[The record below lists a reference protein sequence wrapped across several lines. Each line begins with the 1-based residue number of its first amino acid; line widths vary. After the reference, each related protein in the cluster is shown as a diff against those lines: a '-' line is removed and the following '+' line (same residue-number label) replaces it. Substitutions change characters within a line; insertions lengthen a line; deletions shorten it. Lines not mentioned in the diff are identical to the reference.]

1 MAMWRKKNFSK
12 NSISHS
18 DDEKFMPSS
27 LLLASFYAQFYI
39 LISFAASVVQGIRLR
54 SINEAIISLLIAIL
68 VLAVLM
74 PLIIL
79 VILGGKT
86 SWVKL
91 NTDGIVLGH
100 NAILFLPK
108 KASIIKWH
116 DITAVKAYNALGV
129 KTLCIETNH
138 DEPWLPHINTLR
150 PGIYKGDRLLAKVQE
165 LAGADHVLALALE
178 RELPRS
184 GLKLKERWAMTI
196 GLIVVTISIWLIGGN
211 MYAAQQEKPIEQAIA
226 SYVRQNPTTPP
237 NQSAIELQALISK
250 LGLSVR
256 AFGDG
261 SVVKV
266 KPTKAAIAEWQAIE
280 PVLTAYKPKTDAD
293 LQKIP
298 DQLVSYL
305 QQHQQDIESIE
316 EQLAKGAIPM
326 WGSDSRWLG
335 QGDHRAGDSPFN
347 EAEKKLPSLLSVNNL
362 IIANIINKYQSPN
375 AVITQDLLALEHLV
389 QSLQSEPSWFGQ
401 MLARFCEEKVG
412 KLFQLVNATPNTWG
426 DNLFE
431 ANRQKRVVE
440 LINLSGAYDYRIVHD
455 DKVFTRLL
463 RSFSRPLQHV
473 PGYAQLVKPQA
484 RLEIVGYHYAKLK
497 ELSFWQHNPI
507 CQVNS
512 GNTTPIY
519 SWEILKST
527 YSAPSA
533 YDDSYDKGYL
543 ELQRRD
549 FSWELSKSVRQ
560 VSDRLKAGQA
570 ATTVAQEFSQ
580 SSQTC
585 PGEKWTATATN
596 DKVIIAFSHALDWD
610 ALGVPTKDI
619 DPTTYEI
626 KLADLQP
633 AK

>member
-1 MAMWRKKNFSK
+1 MWRKKNFSK

-39 LISFAASVVQGIRLR
+39 LISFAVSVVQGIILR

-116 DITAVKAYNALGV
+116 DITAVKAHNALGV

-165 LAGADHVLALALE
+165 LAGADHVLARALE
-178 RELPRS
+178 RELPRA
-184 GLKLKERWAMTI
+184 GIKVKERWAMTI

-237 NQSAIELQALISK
+237 NQSAIELQVLISK
-250 LGLSVR
+250 LGLSVN

-261 SVVKV
+261 SAVKV
-266 KPTKAAIAEWQAIE
+266 KPTKAAIAEWKAIE
-280 PVLTAYKPKTDAD
+280 PILTAYSPKTEAD

-298 DQLVSYL
+298 DQLVRYL
-305 QQHQQDIESIE
+305 QQHQQDIENIE
-316 EQLAKGAIPM
+316 EQLAKGTVPV
-326 WGSDSRWLG
+326 WGSDSRWIG
-335 QGDHRAGDSPFN
+335 QGDHRAADSPFN
-347 EAEKKLPSLLSVNNL
+347 TFETRTNLLSFLSVNDV
-362 IIANIINKYQSPN
+362 IIANIINKYQSPK
-375 AVITQDLLALEHLV
+375 AVITQDLLALERLV
-389 QSLQSEPSWFGQ
+389 QFLQSQPSLYGQ
-401 MLARFCEEKVG
+401 ALARNCEEKVS
-412 KLFQLVNATPNTWG
+412 KLFRLVNAIPNTWG
-426 DNLFE
+426 DTLLE
-431 ANRQKRVVE
+431 TNRQKR
-440 LINLSGAYDYRIVHD
+440 LAKAINLSGAYGYRIVHD
-455 DKVFTRLL
+455 DKAFAQLLEKFNLLL
-463 RSFSRPLQHV
+463 RHV
-473 PGYAQLVKPQA
+473 PGYVQLVKPQA
-484 RLEIVGYHYAKLK
+484 RLEIVSYHYATLK

-507 CQVNS
+507 CQINS
-512 GNTTPIY
+512 GNTVPVNN
-519 SWEILKST
+519 WKILKST
-527 YSAPSA
+527 DSIPSTDA
-533 YDDSYDKGYL
+533 RDYL
-543 ELQRRD
+543 YLQRRD

-610 ALGVPTKDI
+610 ALGVPPKDV

-626 KLADLQP
+626 KLADLHP
-633 AK
+633 AKQEL

>member
-27 LLLASFYAQFYI
+27 LLLSSFYAQFYI
-39 LISFAASVVQGIRLR
+39 LISFAVSVVQGIRLR

-184 GLKLKERWAMTI
+184 GIKFKERWAMTI

-211 MYAAQQEKPIEQAIA
+211 MYAAQQEKPIEQVIA

-261 SVVKV
+261 SAVKV
-266 KPTKAAIAEWQAIE
+266 QPTKAAIAEWKAIE
-280 PVLTAYKPKTDAD
+280 PILTAYSPKTEAD

-298 DQLVSYL
+298 DQLVRYL
-305 QQHQQDIESIE
+305 QQHQQDIEAIE
-316 EQLAKGAIPM
+316 EQLAKDALPI
-326 WGSDSRWLG
+326 WGSDYRWLG
-335 QGDHRAGDSPFN
+335 QGEHRAGDNPFN
-347 EAEKKLPSLLSVNNL
+347 TFEKRTNLHSLISVNDV
-362 IIANIINKYQSPN
+362 IIANIVNKYKSPN
-375 AVITQDLLALEHLV
+375 AVITKDLLATKRLV
-389 QSLQSEPSWFGQ
+389 QSLQSEQAVYDHAG
-401 MLARFCEEKVG
+401 RYCEEKVSR
-412 KLFQLVNATPNTWG
+412 LFRLVTAIPNTWG
-426 DNLFE
+426 DTLFE
-431 ANRQKRVVE
+431 TNREKQLIKR
-440 LINLSGAYDYRIVHD
+440 INHLGVYGYRIVQD
-455 DKVFTRLL
+455 DKTFTQFLEYLDLPL
-463 RSFSRPLQHV
+463 RHV
-473 PGYAQLVKPQA
+473 PGYVQLAKPQA
-484 RLEIVGYHYAKLK
+484 RLVLVSYHYATQK

-507 CQVNS
+507 CQINS
-512 GNTTPIY
+512 RNKAPVY
-519 SWEILKST
+519 NWSILKST
-527 YSAPSA
+527 DSIPSTYSREYP
-533 YDDSYDKGYL
+533 
-543 ELQRRD
+543 ELKRRD
-549 FSWELSKSVRQ
+549 LSWELSKSIRQ

-610 ALGVPTKDI
+610 ALGVPPKDV

-633 AK
+633 VK